1 MCGIAGF
8 CNYPGNEIKESEH
21 ILNRMLSRIQHRGPD
36 ETGLYLSPKACIG
49 NVRLSIIDLSGG
61 QQPMATADGTKWIA
75 YNGEV
80 FNYPELRDELIS
92 LGHKFKTKSDT
103 EVVLHLYEQYGEKCL
118 NKLNGQFAFA
128 IYDSKSDELF
138 LARDRVGIR
147 PLYYYH
153 NGNQLVFGSEIKSV
167 FEHPGI
173 ERRLSPQGLQQ
184 VFTFWTAL
192 TPNTIF
198 ENIKELSP
206 GHYLK
211 FKNGKI
217 KTEPYWKLSFAKEE
231 GIFKGSIDEAA
242 EELRYLFN
250 DSVKLR
256 LRADV
261 QVAAYLS
268 GGLDSSVTTSF
279 IKDIQPDVLNTFS
292 IGFADKT
299 YDETKFQKEVS
310 SYLNTNHK
318 SITIH
323 DQDIPNLIS
332 KVIWHTE
339 SPVLRTSPLPMMK
352 LSGLVRENGI
362 KVVITGEG
370 ADEVLGG
377 YNIFKE
383 TIIRDFWAR
392 EPKSKIRPALLKK
405 LYPYIPQIADASP
418 AMLRMFFGYQ
428 LENRSSPVYSHLLRW
443 KNSSRIMNHLSGDMK
458 QHTAFKDP
466 VSEYANSIESIVSGY
481 TPLEKA
487 QYIET
492 NVFMSGYLLSSQGDR
507 MAMGNS
513 VEGRYPFLDHR
524 IIKFAST
531 LPDEFKLKGLNEKYI
546 LKYMMRGKL
555 PESVLKRPKQA
566 YRAPVATALL
576 RNRSEI
582 VEDML
587 SEKRMK
593 ETGIFNYET
602 VGRLIEKI
610 KKGAM
615 PLETENMTVIG
626 VLSTHLLIK
635 QFIDDFKNLDYKQI
649 RKGVVRNRVM
659 ER

>member
-8 CNYPGNEIKESEH
+8 INYAGTDIKEGEH
-21 ILNRMLSRIQHRGPD
+21 TLNRMLSRIQHRGPD

-61 QQPMATADGTKWIA
+61 QQPMATVDGTKWIA

-80 FNYPELRDELIS
+80 FNYPELRSELIS

-103 EVVLHLYEQYGEKCL
+103 EVVLHLYEEYGDKCL
-118 NKLNGQFAFA
+118 SRLNGQFAFA
-128 IYDSKSDELF
+128 IYDQKSEELF

-147 PLYYYH
+147 PLYYHH
-153 NGNQLVFGSEIKSV
+153 NGNRLVFGSEIKSV
-167 FEHPGI
+167 FEYPGI
-173 ERRLSPQGLQQ
+173 ERQLSPQGLQQ
-184 VFTFWTAL
+184 IFTFWTTL

-198 ENIKELSP
+198 EGIKELSP

-211 FKNGKI
+211 FINGKVET
-217 KTEPYWKLSFAKEE
+217 KSYWNLSFAKKN
-231 GIFKGSIDEAA
+231 GMFKGSIDEAA
-242 EELRYLFN
+242 EDLRYLFN
-250 DSVKLR
+250 DAVKLR

-279 IKDIQPDVLNTFS
+279 IKSIRPDVLNTFS

-310 SYLNTNHK
+310 SYLNTNHN
-318 SITIH
+318 SITVF
-323 DQDIPNLIS
+323 DADIPNLIS

-339 SPVLRTSPLPMMK
+339 VPVLRTSPLPMMK

-370 ADEVLGG
+370 ADEILGG

-383 TIIRDFWAR
+383 TVIRNFWAR
-392 EPKSKIRPALLKK
+392 QSKSKIRPALLKK

-428 LENRSSPVYSHLLRW
+428 LENTASPVYSHLLRW
-443 KNSSRIMNHLSGDMK
+443 NNSSRILNHLSADMK
-458 QHTAFKDP
+458 QHTAIKDP
-466 VSEYANSIESIVSGY
+466 IGEYANTIEDAVSGY
-481 TPLEKA
+481 SPLEKA

-524 IIKFAST
+524 IIEFAAT
-531 LPDEFKLKGLNEKYI
+531 LPDEYKLNGLNEKYI

-555 PESVLKRPKQA
+555 PQSVLKRPKQA
-566 YRAPVATALL
+566 YRAPIATALL
-576 RNRSEI
+576 KNSTGM
-582 VEDML
+582 VEEML
-587 SEKRMK
+587 SEKRLK
-593 ETGIFNYET
+593 ESGVFNPET

-615 PLETENMTVIG
+615 PSEVENMTVIG

-635 QFIDDFKNLDYKQI
+635 QFIDDFEYLDYRHI
-649 RKGVVRNRVM
+649 RNGVVRNKVKK
-659 ER
+659 

>member
-8 CNYPGNEIKESEH
+8 LDYPGTEIKQGEH

-80 FNYPELRDELIS
+80 FNYLELRNELIA

-103 EVVLHLYEQYGEKCL
+103 EVVLHLYEEYGEKCL

-128 IYDSKSDELF
+128 IYDSRSEELF

-153 NGNQLVFGSEIKSV
+153 DGNQFVFGSEIKSV

-173 ERRLSPQGLQQ
+173 ERRLHPQGLQQ
-184 VFTFWTAL
+184 VFTFWTTL
-192 TPNTIF
+192 TPDTIF

-206 GHYLK
+206 GHFLK

-217 KTEPYWKLSFAKEE
+217 KTEPYWKLSFAKED
-231 GIFKGSIDEAA
+231 GIFKGTIDEAA
-242 EELRYLFN
+242 EQLRFLFN

-279 IKDIQPDVLNTFS
+279 IKEIQPDVLNTFS
-292 IGFADKT
+292 IGFADKVF
-299 YDETKFQKEVS
+299 DETKFQKEVS
-310 SYLNTNHK
+310 SYLNTNHS
-318 SITIH
+318 SIIVY
-323 DQDIPNLIS
+323 DEDIPKLLS

-339 SPVLRTSPLPMMK
+339 TPILRTSPLPMMK

-370 ADEVLGG
+370 ADEVLCG

-383 TIIRDFWAR
+383 TVIRNFWAR
-392 EPKSKIRPALLKK
+392 EPKSKLRPLLLKK
-405 LYPYIPQIADASP
+405 LYPYLPQMANASP

-428 LENRSSPVYSHLLRW
+428 LENTSSPVYSHLLRW
-443 KNSSRIMNHLSGDMK
+443 KNNSRILNHLTADMK
-458 QHTAFKDP
+458 QYTMFPKP
-466 VSEYANSIESIVSGY
+466 VDEYANSIENIVSGY
-481 TPLEKA
+481 SPLEKA
-487 QYIET
+487 QYIEA

-524 IIKFAST
+524 LIEFAAT
-531 LPDEFKLKGLNEKYI
+531 LPDDFKLNGMNEKYI

-555 PESVLKRPKQA
+555 PQSVLKRPKQA

-576 RNRSEI
+576 KNKSEM

-593 ETGIFNYET
+593 EAGIFNPKT
-602 VGRLIEKI
+602 VGSLVDKI
-610 KKGAM
+610 KKGAI
-615 PLETENMTVIG
+615 PSEVENMTVIG

-635 QFIDDFKNLDYKQI
+635 QFIDDFKYLDYRDI
-649 RKGVVRNRVM
+649 RKGVVRNSNQ
-659 ER
+659 

>member
-8 CNYPGNEIKESEH
+8 IDYPGTAIKQGEH

-36 ETGLYLSPKACIG
+36 ETGLYLSPKACFG

-80 FNYPELRDELIS
+80 FNYLELREELIS

-103 EVVLHLYEQYGEKCL
+103 EVVLHLYEEYGEKCL
-118 NKLNGQFAFA
+118 TKLNGQFAFA
-128 IYDSKSDELF
+128 IYDQKSEELF

-147 PLYYYH
+147 PLYYH
-153 NGNQLVFGSEIKSV
+153 QNGNQLVFGSEIKSV
-167 FEHPGI
+167 FEYTAI

-198 ENIKELSP
+198 EGIKELSP

-211 FKNGKI
+211 FKNGKLET
-217 KTEPYWKLSFAKEE
+217 KPYWNLSFAKEE
-231 GIFKGSIDEAA
+231 GLFRGSIDEAA

-250 DSVKLR
+250 DAVKLR

-310 SYLNTNHK
+310 AYLKTNHN
-318 SITIH
+318 SITVF
-323 DQDIPNLIS
+323 DEDIPNLIS

-339 SPVLRTSPLPMMK
+339 APVLRTSPLPMMK

-383 TIIRDFWAR
+383 TIIRNFWAR

-405 LYPYIPQIADASP
+405 LYPYIPQMADASP

-428 LENRSSPVYSHLLRW
+428 LENTSSPVYSHLLRW
-443 KNSSRIMNHLSGDMK
+443 KNSSRILNHLSGDMK
-458 QHTAFKDP
+458 QQIASKDL
-466 VSEYANSIESIVSGY
+466 VTEYANSIEDTVAGY
-481 TPLEKA
+481 STLEKA

-524 IIKFAST
+524 IIEFAAT
-531 LPDEFKLKGLNEKYI
+531 LPDDYKLNGLNEKYI
-546 LKYMMRGKL
+546 LKYMMKGKI
-555 PESVLKRPKQA
+555 PQSVLKRPKQA
-566 YRAPVATALL
+566 YRAPIATALL
-576 RNRSEI
+576 SGRSAM

-587 SEKRMK
+587 SEKRLK
-593 ETGIFNYET
+593 EAGVFNPET
-602 VGRLIEKI
+602 VGRIVSKI
-610 KKGAM
+610 KNGAM
-615 PLETENMTVIG
+615 PSEVENMTIIG

-635 QFIDDFKNLDYKQI
+635 QFIDDFKTLDYKHI
-649 RKGVVRNRVM
+649 RKGVVRNK
-659 ER
+659 